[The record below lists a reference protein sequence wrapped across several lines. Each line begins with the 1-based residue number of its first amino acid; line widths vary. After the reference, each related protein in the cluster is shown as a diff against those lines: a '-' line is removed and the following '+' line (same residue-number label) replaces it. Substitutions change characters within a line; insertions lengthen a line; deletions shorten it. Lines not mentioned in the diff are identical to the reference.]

1 MMTEEDDR
9 FEPDFDVAYY
19 LLDGNRI
26 ARLWY
31 DTETDEYFDAEVMG
45 EDGQWEVCTPEEIEA
60 QGPEDSI
67 EDSEQLARAQD
78 DIL

>member
-31 DTETDEYFDAEVMG
+31 DTETDEYFDGEVMG
-45 EDGQWEVCTPEEIEA
+45 EDGQWEVCSPEVIEA
-60 QGPEDSI
+60 QGREVSFD
-67 EDSEQLARAQD
+67 EAEVRARALGG
-78 DIL
+78 IV